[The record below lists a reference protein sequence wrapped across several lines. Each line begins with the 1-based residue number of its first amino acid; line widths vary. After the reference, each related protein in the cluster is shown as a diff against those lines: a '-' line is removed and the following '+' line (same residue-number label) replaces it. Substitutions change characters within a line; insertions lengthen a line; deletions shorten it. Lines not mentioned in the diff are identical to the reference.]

1 MSREKLIGMGSTMW
15 SGEVAGLDLPNNSY
29 APNYVE
35 DEDPTTVSGSFITV
49 SHAVKRK
56 GALTC
61 ADCHSKSGRLDFAAL
76 GYSEERQRVLT
87 SFGW

>member
-1 MSREKLIGMGSTMW
+1 MGATMW
-15 SGEVAGLDLPNNSY
+15 SGEVAGLDLPNNPF

-61 ADCHSKSGRLDFAAL
+61 ADCHSKNGRLDFVSL
-76 GYSEERQRVLT
+76 GYSEEQQRILT